1 MELTLEV
8 LTALFLVASVAG
20 FIDAM
25 AGGGGLLT
33 LPALLAAGLS
43 PTQALATN
51 KLQG

>member
-25 AGGGGLLT
+25 AGGEGSLRSLRFW
-33 LPALLAAGLS
+33 LRD
-43 PTQALATN
+43 
-51 KLQG
+51 